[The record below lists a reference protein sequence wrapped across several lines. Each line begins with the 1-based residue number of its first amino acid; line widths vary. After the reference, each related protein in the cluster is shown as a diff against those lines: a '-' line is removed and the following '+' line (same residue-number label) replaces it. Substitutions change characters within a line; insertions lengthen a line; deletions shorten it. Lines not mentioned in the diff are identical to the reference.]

1 MAPLLKETV
10 STLKQKDY
18 VHNLRSSTIDALDN
32 VSIIIKNVNDITGNG
47 YLDNNTG
54 SIIKGNNVSI
64 EADSYVHNIR
74 NSTIEADNVSIISK
88 KW

>member
-32 VSIIIKNVNDITGNG
+32 LSIIIKNVNDITGNG
-47 YLDNNTG
+47 YLSNNFG
-54 SIIKGNNVSI
+54 STLKGNNVSI
-64 EADSYVHNIR
+64 EAAGYAR
-74 NSTIEADNVSIISK
+74 NTNESTIEADNVSIIS
-88 KW
+88 